1 VDAGIFYPE
10 VAMSSRATLSGAPA
24 GSVILLPASEL
35 PLRLIA
41 ELFTAS
47 FIGYPV
53 PIQVDAESLARMVCA
68 VSIDLAAS
76 RVLVAEGEPAAF
88 LLVGCRGLSQ
98 RVAAMGVLAEHRRR
112 GHGRLLLKETI
123 ANAGKRGFRRLLLEV
138 IESNEPAVTLY
149 RTLGFEI
156 TRRLVGFKRAAEA
169 NQPEPDEVES
179 LTEVDP
185 GKVAKLVAWEGDPSL
200 PWQRS
205 AETLFA
211 LQPPVSAFRL
221 GTGAFAIVNEI
232 DEMTVRIEAVLVPR
246 AKRNQGWATRMLKAL
261 LVRYPG
267 RAWSVAETLP
277 EELADRLLLANG
289 FQRSAIAQL
298 EMVLDL

>member
-1 VDAGIFYPE
+1 
-10 VAMSSRATLSGAPA
+10 M
-24 GSVILLPASEL
+24 LPASEL

-41 ELFTAS
+41 ELFTAC
-47 FIGYPV
+47 FADYPV
-53 PIQVDAESLARMVCA
+53 AVQVDAESLSRMVCA

-76 RVLVAEGEPAAF
+76 RVLVADGEPAAF
-88 LLVGCRGLSQ
+88 LLAGCRGLSQ
-98 RVAAMGVLAEHRRR
+98 RVAAMGTLPGHRRQ
-112 GHGRLLLKETI
+112 GHGRLLMEEAI

-138 IESNEPAVTLY
+138 IEDNEPAVTLY
-149 RTLGFEI
+149 RTIGFEI
-156 TRRLVGFKRAAEA
+156 TRRLIGFTREAEA
-169 NQPEPDEVES
+169 GQPELDEVDP

-221 GTGAFAIVNEI
+221 GTSAFAIVTEI
-232 DEMTVRIEAVLVPR
+232 GERTVRIEAVLVPK
-246 AKRNQGWATRMLKAL
+246 AKRNQGWGTRMLNAL

-267 RAWSVAETLP
+267 CTWRVVETMP
-277 EELADRLLLANG
+277 EELADRLLLTSG
-289 FQRSAIAQL
+289 FQRSEIAQL

>member
-1 VDAGIFYPE
+1 
-10 VAMSSRATLSGAPA
+10 MSSRATLSGAPA

-47 FIGYPV
+47 FAGYPIPV
-53 PIQVDAESLARMVCA
+53 QVDAESLARMVCA

-76 RVLVAEGEPAAF
+76 RVLVSDGEPAAF
-88 LLVGCRGLSQ
+88 LLAGCRGLSQ
-98 RVAAMGVLAEHRRR
+98 RVAAMGVLPEHRRR
-112 GHGRLLLKETI
+112 GHGRLLMEAAV
-123 ANAGKRGFRRLLLEV
+123 ANAGQRGFRRLLLEV

-156 TRRLVGFKRAAEA
+156 TRRLVGFKREA
-169 NQPEPDEVES
+169 DVNQPEPDEVDPLS
-179 LTEVDP
+179 EVDP

-246 AKRNQGWATRMLKAL
+246 AKRLQGWGTRILKAL

-267 RAWSVAETLP
+267 RAWSVVETLP

-289 FQRSAIAQL
+289 FQRSEIAQL